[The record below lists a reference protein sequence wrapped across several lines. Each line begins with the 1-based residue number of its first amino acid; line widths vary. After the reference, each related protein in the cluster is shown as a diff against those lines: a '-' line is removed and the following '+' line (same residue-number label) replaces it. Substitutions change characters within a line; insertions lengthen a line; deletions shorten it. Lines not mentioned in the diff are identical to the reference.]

1 VTTAMLDNCLVVG
14 AILFV
19 LGAVGFLTRRN
30 LILVMLS
37 AELMLHG
44 VSLNL
49 VAFSG
54 FHENFRGQSFTV
66 FILAIA
72 ACEAGIGLA
81 LTLALY
87 RRRKTLDIDV
97 WSDLAEVAPQRDE
110 AAEEAAAAY
119 EAQREDDAPEF
130 PRLTPAGAVPTD
142 VPRPY
147 EVESR
152 ENASV

>member
-1 VTTAMLDNCLVVG
+1 LLDNCLVVG

-19 LGAVGFLTRRN
+19 VGAVGFLTRRN
-30 LILVMLS
+30 LILIMLS

-87 RRRKTLDIDV
+87 RRRKTLDVDV
-97 WSDLAEVAPQRDE
+97 WSDLAEVAPRRDE

-119 EAQREDDAPEF
+119 DARREEEEPEF
-130 PRLTPAGAVPTD
+130 PRLTPAGLVPTD

-147 EVESR
+147 EDEDRES
-152 ENASV
+152 ASV

>member
-1 VTTAMLDNCLVVG
+1 VTTALLDNCLVVG

-37 AELMLHG
+37 SELMLHG

-54 FHENFRGQSFTV
+54 FHENLRGQSFTV
-66 FILAIA
+66 FLLAIA

-97 WSDLAEVAPQRDE
+97 WSDLAEVAPRRDE
-110 AAEEAAAAY
+110 AVEEAAATYAT
-119 EAQREDDAPEF
+119 ERGKPPEF
-130 PRLTPAGAVPTD
+130 PRLTPAGAVPKD
-142 VPRPY
+142 APRSY
-147 EVESR
+147 EVEAR
-152 ENASV
+152 ESADV

>member
-1 VTTAMLDNCLVVG
+1 MTTALLDNCLVVG

-37 AELMLHG
+37 SELMLHG

-54 FHENFRGQSFTV
+54 FHENLRGQSFTI

-97 WSDLAEVAPQRDE
+97 WSDLAEVAPRRDE
-110 AAEEAAAAY
+110 EAEAAAAQY
-119 EAQREDDAPEF
+119 QADREVEPEF
-130 PRLTPAGAVPTD
+130 PRLTPAGAVPKD

-147 EVESR
+147 EVEAR
-152 ENASV
+152 ESADV

>member
-1 VTTAMLDNCLVVG
+1 VTTALLDNCLVVG

-37 AELMLHG
+37 SELMLHG

-54 FHENFRGQSFTV
+54 FHENLRGQSFTV

-97 WSDLAEVAPQRDE
+97 WSDLAEVAPRRDE
-110 AAEEAAAAY
+110 AAEAAAVAY
-119 EAQREDDAPEF
+119 EADRGEEPAF
-130 PRLTPAGAVPTD
+130 PRLTPAGAVPKD

-147 EVESR
+147 EVQARES
-152 ENASV
+152 ADV

>member
-1 VTTAMLDNCLVVG
+1 MTTALLDNCLVVG

-19 LGAVGFLTRRN
+19 LGAVGFLIRRN

-37 AELMLHG
+37 SELMLHG

-54 FHENFRGQSFTV
+54 FHENLRGQSFTV
-66 FILAIA
+66 FILAVA

-87 RRRKTLDIDV
+87 RRRKTLDLDV
-97 WSDLAEVAPQRDE
+97 WSDLAEVAPRRDE
-110 AAEEAAAAY
+110 ALEAAALAY
-119 EAQREDDAPEF
+119 EADRKKRPEF
-130 PRLTPAGAVPTD
+130 PRLTPAGAVPKN
-142 VPRPY
+142 VPRPF
-147 EVESR
+147 ETESR
-152 ENASV
+152 ESADV